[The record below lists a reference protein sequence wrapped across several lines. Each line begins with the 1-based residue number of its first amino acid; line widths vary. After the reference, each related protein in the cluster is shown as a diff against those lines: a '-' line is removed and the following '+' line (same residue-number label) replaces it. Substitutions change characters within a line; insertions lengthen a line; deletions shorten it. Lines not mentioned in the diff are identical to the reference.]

1 MSRPGN
7 TQDMSF
13 SASDVLADIADFE
26 VFLDTLVA
34 FEDFFRTETLLVP
47 RMHYIRQILYECLEP
62 MCTDMPEIFDFDR
75 GVSYC
80 EAERAHL
87 LRRTT
92 SLLNALK
99 ACQTLNM
106 CESDLISYCAAPEL
120 THEEMQNTRLFV
132 QLANDYN
139 EHFRQVQTSSA

>member
-1 MSRPGN
+1 MSLN
-7 TQDMSF
+7 QSF
-13 SASDVLADIADFE
+13 SASDVLADIAEFE
-26 VFLDTLVA
+26 VFLDLLVA
-34 FEDFFRTETLLVP
+34 FEDFFRTETFLVP
-47 RMHYIRQILYECLEP
+47 RVHYIRLIVYECLEP

-87 LRRTT
+87 FRRTT

-106 CESDLISYCAAPEL
+106 CESELKSYCEAPAL

-139 EHFRQVQTSSA
+139 VQFRQVQHSSA